1 MSRRLRAFWL
11 VLALPLVAAV
21 GACTEDLQT
30 GRSCPLLCP
39 GQGIEVKDTI
49 LDNIVVLDSS
59 LVGFPF
65 QGSEEPLL
73 MARLGDSLDVRPVV
87 RFDTLTRT
95 FLRSGV
101 ATPETITDLDS
112 AFVNVFLTA
121 STVPTPA
128 QWFIDIYNVWDSTL
142 VDTVRGQLIPL
153 FTPANRIGTYQGDT
167 AFTDTLRIKIPI
179 DTAYLRALLGTFDQ
193 RLRIGFQVR
202 AAAPVM
208 FLMNSFEAGNGATL
222 QYKII
227 TSDSTVT
234 PLRTSQPTSMTP
246 VAPLQFAGDLLDFQ
260 IVVAAPNHALA
271 NTFYAGG
278 LPGSRAYLRFALP
291 AWVTDSVGLLRAELL
306 LSQSP
311 ISGPASNDS
320 LLVDAHLIVANATIP
335 NLFRAATLLSPAGIF
350 APSFRVLPS
359 EARTIRLNINTLVRQ
374 WNTNNTARAL
384 PTAILLRVNREGG
397 TPAAAR
403 FFSNESPNPA
413 LRPRLRLS
421 YTPTT
426 ILGRP

>member
-11 VLALPLVAAV
+11 VLAIPMVAAV

-39 GQGIEVKDTI
+39 GQEIEVRDTI
-49 LDNIVVLDSS
+49 IDNIVVLDSS

-95 FLRSGV
+95 FLPTGSSI
-101 ATPETITDLDS
+101 PEAITDLDS

-142 VDTVRGQLIPL
+142 VDTVPGQLIPL
-153 FTPANRIGTYQGDT
+153 FNPANRIGTYQGDT
-167 AFTDTLRIKIPI
+167 VFTDTLRIKIPI
-179 DTAYLRALLGTFDQ
+179 DTAYLRTLLGTFDQ

-202 AAAPVM
+202 AAVPVM

-227 TSDSTVT
+227 TADSTVP
-234 PLRTSQPTSMTP
+234 PLRTAQPTSLTP
-246 VAPLQFAGDLLDFQ
+246 VAPLQLAGDLLDFQ

-278 LPGSRAYLRFALP
+278 LPGSRAYLRFELP

-359 EARTIRLNINTLVRQ
+359 EVRTIRLNINTLVRQ
-374 WNTNNTARAL
+374 WNTTNTARAL

>member
-1 MSRRLRAFWL
+1 MSRRLRAIWF
-11 VLALPLVAAV
+11 VLALPLAAAV

-30 GRSCPLLCP
+30 GASCPLLCP
-39 GQGIEVKDTI
+39 GQEIEVRDTI
-49 LDNIVVLDSS
+49 IDNIIVLDSS

-73 MARLGDSLDVRPVV
+73 LARLGDSLDVRSVV

-95 FLRSGV
+95 YQPSGSEI
-101 ATPETITDLDS
+101 PEPIAMLDS
-112 AFVNVFLTA
+112 AFVNVFLRA
-121 STVPTPA
+121 SSVPTPA

-142 VDTVRGQLIPL
+142 VDTLPRQLLPL
-153 FTPANRIGTYQGDT
+153 FNPSNLIGTYQGDT
-167 AFTDTLRIKIPI
+167 AFTDSLRLKIPI
-179 DTAYLRALLGTFDQ
+179 DTAYLRALLGTQDK

-208 FLMNSFEAGNGATL
+208 FFMNSFELGNGATL
-222 QYKII
+222 QFKII
-227 TSDSTVT
+227 TPDTTVT
-234 PLRTSQPTSMTP
+234 PLRTAQPTSLTP
-246 VAPLQFAGDLLDFQ
+246 KEPSQFAGDLLDFQ
-260 IVVAAPNHALA
+260 IVAVAPNHALA
-271 NTFYAGG
+271 NTFYVGG

-311 ISGPASNDS
+311 ISGPGSADS
-320 LLVDAHLIVANATIP
+320 LLVDAHLIVASAAVP

-359 EARTIRLNINTLVRQ
+359 EVRTVRVNINTLVRQ

-384 PTAILLRVNREGG
+384 PTAILLRVNAEGG
-397 TPAAAR
+397 TAAAAR
-403 FFSNESPNPA
+403 FFSTESPDPS

-421 YTPTT
+421 YTPSS